1 MRKFFNLAVSTLLLG
16 LVLAGTTST
25 ASAQNVVVNPGFES
39 GTSPW
44 LFYTNGAGALTNSAA
59 GASSAQAARIG
70 ITTQGSNVQFYQP
83 RVPLEPGTQYTLT
96 FKAYSN
102 TGHDVAVSVLKHASP
117 YTNYGLSKRVF
128 NLTTAWQT
136 FSVQFTTRNFSGAVS
151 DGRLMF
157 AFQSYDANG
166 DVYFFDDVTL
176 TPSTTPG
183 ATAPAVTS
191 HPASRTVS
199 EGQTASFNVTASGT
213 NPLSYQWQKNGVDIA
228 GATASSYTTPPAT
241 YAESGSNFRVT
252 VRNAH
257 GSDTSN
263 AATLTVSTGTPTTGQ
278 LLLLDRTFDHT
289 TSYRM
294 SLLGETP
301 WSENENCIWV
311 PALLGGTGTRVCN
324 HEAFKF
330 FQMPSNNPTNW
341 RSPVDY
347 SRGTLYQRV
356 QIISKPT
363 DTVALYALCMFQDHV
378 WAERHAC
385 GDMTKIRFTAPGT
398 YTSSQEM
405 TSLYQYSSAIDWTR
419 KPHVIMLHIGDR
431 NKHQPDSYAGF
442 MDLWLGT
449 PNWGLYYPM
458 RLRYTAVIVPPG
470 GGAPV
475 WPR

>member
-1 MRKFFNLAVSTLLLG
+1 
-16 LVLAGTTST
+16 
-25 ASAQNVVVNPGFES
+25 
-39 GTSPW
+39 
-44 LFYTNGAGALTNSAA
+44 
-59 GASSAQAARIG
+59 
-70 ITTQGSNVQFYQP
+70 
-83 RVPLEPGTQYTLT
+83 VPLEPATQYTLT

-136 FSVQFTTRNFSGAVS
+136 FSVQFTTRGFSGAAN

-176 TPSTTPG
+176 TPSTTTGP
-183 ATAPAVTS
+183 TAPTVTS
-191 HPASRTVS
+191 DPADRTVS
-199 EGQTASFNVTASGT
+199 EGQRATFNVSASGT
-213 NPLSYQWQKNGVDIA
+213 NPLSYQWQRDGVDVS
-228 GATASSYTTPPAT
+228 GATGSSYTTPPVSFSD
-241 YAESGSNFRVT
+241 SGSNFRVT

-257 GSDTSN
+257 GSDTSS
-263 AATLTVSTGTPTTGQ
+263 AATLTVSDGTPTTGQ

-289 TSYRM
+289 TSYRA
-294 SLLGETP
+294 SELGETP
-301 WSENENCIWV
+301 WSDNPNCIWV
-311 PALLGGTGTRVCN
+311 QALLSGVGTRVCN

-363 DTVALYALCMFQDHV
+363 DAVALYALCMFQDQV
-378 WAERHAC
+378 QAPRHAC

-398 YTSSQEM
+398 YTSSQAM
-405 TSLYQYSSAIDWTR
+405 TTMFQYSSAIDWNR
-419 KPHVIMLHIGDR
+419 KPHVIMLHIADR
-431 NKHQPDSYAGF
+431 NKHQPDSYPGF
-442 MDLWLGT
+442 MGKWLGS